1 MRYPDRYLLNFAQSP
16 LPPFQSRTARTR
28 KWAGYSQFSRF
39 AILAAFLSSLFSFVW
54 AVPLQRVSYAQ
65 QQSVKEYELKAVYLY
80 NFLQFVQ
87 WPPSK
92 RLISKDGAMV
102 IGVVGE
108 SPFGDALDV
117 LQADVR
123 NSGMKPV
130 KVIQYGAYQE
140 DMDLGSC
147 HLLFVSASE
156 KSNFRKIT
164 AGLRDAPVLTVA
176 DSENFLSSGGMV
188 NLVQSG
194 GKIRWSINRTPADR
208 AGLRFSSQ
216 LLNIAVRIVDGR

>member
-1 MRYPDRYLLNFAQSP
+1 MRRSPDRYLLNSVQPPQS
-16 LPPFQSRTARTR
+16 LFQDRIVRAG
-28 KWAGYSQFSRF
+28 KWAGSSHFSRL
-39 AILAAFLSSLFSFVW
+39 AILSVFLISLFSFVW
-54 AVPLQRVSYAQ
+54 AVPLQRVSYA

-108 SPFGDALDV
+108 SPFGDALEV

-130 KVIQYGAYQE
+130 KIIQYGVYQE

-156 KSNFRKIT
+156 KSNFRRII
-164 AGLRDAPVLTVA
+164 ASLRDTPVLTVA

-194 GKIRWSINRTPADR
+194 GKIRWSINRAAADR

-216 LLNIAVRIVDGR
+216 LLSIAVKIVDGH